1 MRGQALYG
9 SLSFGAGGML
19 GGLLSGYTWEGIG
32 PVLNL
37 HTIGPGFA
45 LAGLLWLLLGWR
57 GEPGA
62 AHALHE
68 PRR

>member
-1 MRGQALYG
+1 
-9 SLSFGAGGML
+9 ML

-32 PVLNL
+32 PAWTY
-37 HTIGPGFA
+37 TIGAGFA
-45 LAGLLWLLLGWR
+45 LAGLLWLSLGWK

-68 PRR
+68 ERR

>member
-1 MRGQALYG
+1 
-9 SLSFGAGGML
+9 ML

-32 PVLNL
+32 PAWTY
-37 HTIGPGFA
+37 TIGAGFA
-45 LAGLLWLLLGWR
+45 LAGLLWLSLGWKW
-57 GEPGA
+57 EPRA